1 MLSYY
6 LKGAIEDLQSIIN
19 ITLED
24 IEDIKKASHNTQF
37 DRISIKDEKIKSFE
51 QKKAMI
57 DHEISNIMSENPSIE
72 LSQLLDEDQHKL
84 LDSMKAHLYELKEIN
99 KKYSK
104 LVLSVS
110 VFYNSLLERVMPT
123 QMQGYNKVAA
133 QGSSFLTVRA

>member
-6 LKGAIEDLQSIIN
+6 LESAIKDLESIIN

-24 IEDIKKASHNTQF
+24 IEDIKEASHNPQF
-37 DRISIKDEKIKSFE
+37 DRISIKEEKLKSFE

-57 DHEISNIMSENPSIE
+57 DHEISNLMSANPSTD
-72 LSQLLDEDQHKL
+72 LSELLDENQHKL
-84 LDSMKAHLYELKEIN
+84 LDSMKLQLNNLKEIN
-99 KKYSK
+99 QKYSK

>member
-6 LKGAIEDLQSIIN
+6 LEGAIKDLESIIN

-24 IEDIKKASHNTQF
+24 IKDIKEASHNPQF
-37 DRISIKDEKIKSFE
+37 ERISIKEEKLKSFE

-57 DHEISNIMSENPSIE
+57 DHEISNLMSANPSIE
-72 LSQLLDEDQHKL
+72 LSQLLDENQHQL
-84 LDSMKAHLYELKEIN
+84 LDSMKLQLNELKTIN
-99 KKYSK
+99 QKYSK